1 MTKVIKY
8 VKVSFLKRKGGKMNN
23 FEITLRKDSVL
34 ADLASNIVVKI
45 AKNSIGTLK
54 KKET

>member
-1 MTKVIKY
+1 VIKY